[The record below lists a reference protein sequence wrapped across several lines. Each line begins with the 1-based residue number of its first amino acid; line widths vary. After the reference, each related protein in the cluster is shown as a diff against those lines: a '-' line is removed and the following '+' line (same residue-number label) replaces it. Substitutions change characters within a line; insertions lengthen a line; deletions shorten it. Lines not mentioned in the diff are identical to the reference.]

1 VLNTD
6 PVNAV
11 QFVRKMRGSA
21 KAHLL
26 RGDDGHHYVV
36 KFSNGP
42 QGPRI
47 PVNEWIASHLLRSS
61 GIQTPQPAVIRI
73 TPEFL
78 GDNPD
83 VHLGDRD
90 ERVAVE
96 PGLHFGSRYPGD
108 PASTAVYDFLPD
120 SLLAQTANLDQFRA
134 ILVFDKWLGNTDAR
148 QCVFYRTRTA
158 SERRNDERPRWVA
171 SMIDNGH
178 AFGGARWNFTDS
190 PAQGVYCRPSVY
202 RNVRSLDDFQPW
214 LDQVAACP
222 EGLIEEARTMLPVEC
237 VGRNQDDLNRLLD
250 RLVQRRDCVPE
261 LLRKCCEGAPKSFP
275 SWSPVTIHSVP
286 AKVEAAVDPLMRMV
300 GWSVPSTRL
309 VPKLVRAMPLRR
321 LERTSG
327 HSRSPRVP
335 LSATQAR
342 KLLSPRHAGVKPI
355 AKKECRANG
364 SPLICPA
371 ASGPSRRP
379 KRIRPIV
386 VLRHLWRAN
395 LGNTSRAPK
404 SRPVSPLSKR
414 SA

>member
-190 PAQGVYCRPSVY
+190 PAQGLYWRPFVY

-214 LDQVAACP
+214 LDQVSAFP
-222 EGLIEEARTMLPVEC
+222 EDLAEVAGEVIPAEYS
-237 VGRNQDDLNRLLD
+237 GREQDNLMRLLD
-250 RLVQRRDCVPE
+250 RLCGRREHVPE
-261 LLRKCCEGAPKSFP
+261 LLRECCEGAPHSFP
-275 SWSPVTIHSVP
+275 SWSPLSIHSVP
-286 AKVEAAVDPLMRMV
+286 AKVDMVYPLMGRV
-300 GWSVPSTRL
+300 GGFLLASCPMLKRVQVAPRHNL
-309 VPKLVRAMPLRR
+309 VPMF
-321 LERTSG
+321 G
-327 HSRSPRVP
+327 
-335 LSATQAR
+335 
-342 KLLSPRHAGVKPI
+342 
-355 AKKECRANG
+355 
-364 SPLICPA
+364 
-371 ASGPSRRP
+371 
-379 KRIRPIV
+379 
-386 VLRHLWRAN
+386 
-395 LGNTSRAPK
+395 
-404 SRPVSPLSKR
+404 
-414 SA
+414 